1 MNKEGGNMNL
11 SLIEKFGVIF
21 KYTFSSFLSI
31 EMFIFSLLLF
41 CILVYS
47 VRANNHFIQ
56 MISIGIYIGFV
67 IGIIISY
74 TSYVQTSFNS
84 FTKAILNYIYF
95 PSTVAYFFII
105 VFVTILILYT
115 LFSKNITNIKKIFNY
130 LFFSIMYFFFMTF
143 MALSAFDGV
152 DLMEITEL
160 YKNDTILSIVQ
171 ISNLLLVI
179 WLIVTGFY
187 YLYRYFKKRF
197 D

>member
-152 DLMEITEL
+152 DLMETTEL

>member
-11 SLIEKFGVIF
+11 SLIEKLGVIF

-179 WLIVTGFY
+179 WLVVTGFY

>member
-11 SLIEKFGVIF
+11 SLIEKLGVIF

-47 VRANNHFIQ
+47 VKVNNHFIQ

-74 TSYVQTSFNS
+74 TAYVQTSFNS

-95 PSTVAYFFII
+95 PSTVVYFFII

-179 WLIVTGFY
+179 WLVVTGFY

>member
-1 MNKEGGNMNL
+1 MNL
-11 SLIEKFGVIF
+11 SLIEKLSVIF

-47 VRANNHFIQ
+47 VKVNNHFIQ

-95 PSTVAYFFII
+95 PSTVVYFFII
-105 VFVTILILYT
+105 VFVTIFILCF
-115 LFSKNITNIKKIFNY
+115 LKI
-130 LFFSIMYFFFMTF
+130 L
-143 MALSAFDGV
+143 
-152 DLMEITEL
+152 
-160 YKNDTILSIVQ
+160 Q
-171 ISNLLLVI
+171 I
-179 WLIVTGFY
+179 
-187 YLYRYFKKRF
+187 
-197 D
+197 

>member
-11 SLIEKFGVIF
+11 SLIEKLGVIF

-47 VRANNHFIQ
+47 VKANNHFIQ

-95 PSTVAYFFII
+95 PSTVVYFFII

-130 LFFSIMYFFFMTF
+130 LFFSIMYFFFMAF

-152 DLMEITEL
+152 DLMEVTEL

-187 YLYRYFKKRF
+187 YLYKYFKKKF

>member
-11 SLIEKFGVIF
+11 SLIEKLGVIF

-41 CILVYS
+41 CILVYT
-47 VRANNHFIQ
+47 VKVNNHFIQ

-95 PSTVAYFFII
+95 PSTVVYFFII

>member
-11 SLIEKFGVIF
+11 SLIEKLGVIF

-47 VRANNHFIQ
+47 VKVNNHFIQ

-95 PSTVAYFFII
+95 PSTVVYFFII

-179 WLIVTGFY
+179 WLVVTGFY

>member
-11 SLIEKFGVIF
+11 SLIEKLGVIF

-47 VRANNHFIQ
+47 VKVNNHFIQ

-95 PSTVAYFFII
+95 PSTVVYFFII

-171 ISNLLLVI
+171 ISNLLLVV

>member
-1 MNKEGGNMNL
+1 MNL
-11 SLIEKFGVIF
+11 SLIEKLGVIF

-47 VRANNHFIQ
+47 VKANNHFIQ
-56 MISIGIYIGFV
+56 MISLGIYIGFV

-95 PSTVAYFFII
+95 PSTVVYFFII
-105 VFVTILILYT
+105 VFVTVLILYT
-115 LFSKNITNIKKIFNY
+115 LFSKNISDIKKIFNY
-130 LFFSIMYFFFMTF
+130 LFFSIMYFFFMAF

-152 DLMEITEL
+152 DLMEVTEL

-179 WLIVTGFY
+179 WLVVTGFY
-187 YLYRYFKKRF
+187 YLYKFFKKRF

>member
-11 SLIEKFGVIF
+11 SLIEKLSVIF

-41 CILVYS
+41 CILVYT
-47 VRANNHFIQ
+47 VKVNNHFIQ

-95 PSTVAYFFII
+95 PSTVVYFFII

-179 WLIVTGFY
+179 WLVVTGFY

>member
-11 SLIEKFGVIF
+11 SLIEKLGVIF

-47 VRANNHFIQ
+47 VKVNNHFIQ

-179 WLIVTGFY
+179 WLVVTGFY

>member
-11 SLIEKFGVIF
+11 SLIEKLGVIF

-47 VRANNHFIQ
+47 VKVNNHFIQ

-95 PSTVAYFFII
+95 PSTVVYFFII

-115 LFSKNITNIKKIFNY
+115 LFSKNISNIKKIFNY

>member
-11 SLIEKFGVIF
+11 SLIEKLSVIF

-47 VRANNHFIQ
+47 VKVNNHFIQ

-95 PSTVAYFFII
+95 PSTVVYFFII

>member
-11 SLIEKFGVIF
+11 SLIEKLGVIF

-152 DLMEITEL
+152 DLMETTEL

-179 WLIVTGFY
+179 WLVVTGFY

>member
-1 MNKEGGNMNL
+1 MNL
-11 SLIEKFGVIF
+11 SLIEKLSVIF

-47 VRANNHFIQ
+47 VKVNNHFIQ

-95 PSTVAYFFII
+95 PSTVVYFFII

-171 ISNLLLVI
+171 ISNLLLVV

>member
-11 SLIEKFGVIF
+11 SLIEKLGVIF

-47 VRANNHFIQ
+47 VKVNNHFIQ

-84 FTKAILNYIYF
+84 FTKVILNYIYF
-95 PSTVAYFFII
+95 PSTVVYFFII

-179 WLIVTGFY
+179 WLVVTGFY

>member
-11 SLIEKFGVIF
+11 SLIEKLGVIF

-47 VRANNHFIQ
+47 VKVNNHFIQ
-56 MISIGIYIGFV
+56 MISIGIYIGFI

-95 PSTVAYFFII
+95 PSTVVYFFII

>member
-1 MNKEGGNMNL
+1 MEN
-11 SLIEKFGVIF
+11 
-21 KYTFSSFLSI
+21 
-31 EMFIFSLLLF
+31 
-41 CILVYS
+41 
-47 VRANNHFIQ
+47 
-56 MISIGIYIGFV
+56 
-67 IGIIISY
+67 
-74 TSYVQTSFNS
+74 
-84 FTKAILNYIYF
+84 
-95 PSTVAYFFII
+95 
-105 VFVTILILYT
+105 T

-187 YLYRYFKKRF
+187 YLYRY
-197 D
+197 

>member
-11 SLIEKFGVIF
+11 SLIEKLGVIF

-47 VRANNHFIQ
+47 VKVNNHFIQ

>member
-11 SLIEKFGVIF
+11 SLIEKLGVIF

-47 VRANNHFIQ
+47 VKVNNHFIQ

-95 PSTVAYFFII
+95 PSTVVYFFII

>member
-11 SLIEKFGVIF
+11 SLIEKLGVIF

-47 VRANNHFIQ
+47 VKVNNHFIQ

-95 PSTVAYFFII
+95 PSTVVYFFII

-115 LFSKNITNIKKIFNY
+115 LFSKNISNIKKIFNY

-179 WLIVTGFY
+179 WLVVTGFY